1 MEAKIVLV
9 DTSVL
14 IDYFRKSE
22 KSNSI
27 WYNFGPTRF
36 TCCISA
42 VTEFE
47 ILTGASESQLKF
59 WSKYRWS

>member
-9 DTSVL
+9 DTFGL